1 LLVMKLHLF
10 IFTYNLFFSSTS
22 KTLLMC
28 SIWSILLWLNTRI
41 LLNHN
46 EFIYERSQNLIHHPH
61 ECARCIC

>member
-46 EFIYERSQNLIHHPH
+46 EFIYERPQNLIHHLH
-61 ECARCIC
+61 ECAQCIC